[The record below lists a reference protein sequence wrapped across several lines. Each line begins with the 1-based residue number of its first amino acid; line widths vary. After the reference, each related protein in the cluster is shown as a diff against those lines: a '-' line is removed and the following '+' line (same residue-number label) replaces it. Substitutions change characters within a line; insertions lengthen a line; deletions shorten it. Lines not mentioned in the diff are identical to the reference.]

1 MNKEVRKR
9 AVIVLIISII
19 IELAVFNRD
28 TIFSAKGA
36 KNIPMEYQASKE
48 FSEQEQGLLVL
59 SSGQKGYLSLSG
71 MSGEPG
77 YLFFDIDCKNA
88 NGKTVPYR
96 LQLAI
101 SDEGNAEM
109 YYLPAVTVY
118 SDVQETKY
126 VNAHSYGD
134 VKAMRIYL
142 WANDN
147 ATFSVEGILY
157 NAKVPMNFSLIRL
170 LAVFAGLSL
179 LWCIRPGSDLHEK
192 KWFMKE
198 RVLVVCVVVVANLIL
213 WYRLINLNP
222 QFMDPPWTH
231 HHQYHKLA
239 VAISQGEV
247 SIPIGIEKDLAL
259 IENPYDYTVRQ
270 NSVPNVN
277 RGWDTAFYNGKFYVY
292 FGVVPVLLFYLPYY
306 VFTGSAFPTWLGI
319 FLAGAAVLLGMFYL
333 VKQIVKRYFPNTP
346 FLLQVIL
353 SVIAGNCMSTFMFMM
368 RPDFYSLPIMCAMAF
383 SIWGLG
389 LWISAAEAWEREQKE
404 QSVFCGAQMIKLTLG
419 SLCMALVAGCRP
431 QFLVGSFLV
440 FFIFGDIFRKEWKCS
455 RKKLCSRAIWAA
467 VPFIIVATGLMSYN
481 YVRFGSPVD
490 FGANYNLTTN
500 DMTHRGV
507 NLGRVADGVFMYLF
521 QPPNIGARYPYV
533 FSTSFQS
540 PYIGKTIREA
550 MYGGAFFINTI
561 FLSLLALRKVKADLK
576 EKKLFGMVIACT
588 LFAVIIVFA
597 DTQLA
602 GILSRYYAD
611 FLWLLFLAVI
621 PVLLQLWESLK
632 GSSLQKT
639 LILFVLVSGIWGLFM
654 QFSMGL
660 QAGEIESKNA
670 AEYYA
675 IKEFWFD

>member
-1 MNKEVRKR
+1 MNKHVRKQ
-9 AVIVLIISII
+9 AVIFFIISIL
-19 IELAVFNRD
+19 IELVVFNRD
-28 TIFSAKGA
+28 AFFSAKGA
-36 KNIPMEYQASKE
+36 ENIPMEYRASKE

-59 SSGQKGYLSLSG
+59 SSGQKGYLNLSG

-77 YLFFDIDCKNA
+77 YLFFDIDCRNA
-88 NGKTVPYR
+88 NGETVPYR

-101 SDEGNAEM
+101 ADEGNAQM
-109 YYLPAVTVY
+109 YYLPAVTIY

-126 VNAHSYGD
+126 VNTHSYGD

-142 WANDN
+142 WANEN
-147 ATFSVEGILY
+147 ATFSVGRMLY
-157 NAKVPMNFSLIRL
+157 NAKVPMNFSVIRL
-170 LAVFAGLSL
+170 LYVFAGISL
-179 LWCIRPGSDLHEK
+179 LWCIRPGSALYEK
-192 KWFMKE
+192 RWSTIE
-198 RVLVVCVVVVANLIL
+198 RVLVVCIVVVANLIL

-306 VFTGSAFPTWLGI
+306 VFTGGAFPTWLGI

-333 VKQIVKRYFPNTP
+333 IKQIVRRHFPNTP
-346 FLLQVIL
+346 FLLRVIL

-440 FFIFGDIFRKEWKCS
+440 FFIFGDIFRKEWRCS

-561 FLSLLALRKVKADLK
+561 FLSLIALRKVKEELK
-576 EKKLFGMVIACT
+576 EKKLFGMVVACT

-611 FLWLLFLAVI
+611 FLWLLFLAAI

-639 LILFVLVSGIWGLFM
+639 LILFVLVCGIWGLFM
-654 QFSMGL
+654 QFGMGL
-660 QAGEIESKNA
+660 QAGEIESKNT
-670 AEYYA
+670 AEFYA

>member
-1 MNKEVRKR
+1 MNKHVLKR
-9 AVIVLIISII
+9 ALIFFIISII
-19 IELAVFNRD
+19 VELLVFNRD
-28 TIFSAKGA
+28 TIFSVKGA
-36 KNIPMEYQASKE
+36 ENIQMEYQASKE
-48 FSEQEQGLLVL
+48 FSEQEQGLLFL
-59 SSGQKGYLSLSG
+59 ASGQKGYLMLSG

-77 YLFFDIDCKNA
+77 YLFFDIDCRNA
-88 NGKTVPYR
+88 NGETIPYR

-101 SDEGNAEM
+101 SDEGNANM
-109 YYLPAVTVY
+109 YYLPAVTIY

-134 VKAMRIYL
+134 VAAMRIYI
-142 WANDN
+142 WANEN
-147 ATFSVEGILY
+147 ATFTVHKVLY
-157 NAKVPMNFSLIRL
+157 NVSVPMHFSVIRL
-170 LAVFAGLSL
+170 LVVFVGISL
-179 LWCIRPGSDLHEK
+179 LWCIRPRSSLYEK
-192 KWFMKE
+192 KWSAKE
-198 RVLVVCVVVVANLIL
+198 RVLVVGIVVVANLIL

-222 QFMDPPWTH
+222 QFMDPPWPH
-231 HHQYHKLA
+231 HHQYHRLA

-247 SIPIGIEKDLAL
+247 SIPIGIEEDLSQ
-259 IENPYDYTVRQ
+259 IENPYDYTLRQ

-277 RGWDTAFYNGKFYVY
+277 TGWDTAFYEGEFYVY

-306 VFTGSAFPTWLGI
+306 IFTGSAFPTWLGI
-319 FLAGAAVLLGMFYL
+319 FLAGAAVLIGMFYFI
-333 VKQIVKRYFPNTP
+333 KQIVKRHFPNTP

-353 SVIAGNCMSTFMFMM
+353 AVISGNCMSTFMFMM

-389 LWISAAEAWEREQKE
+389 LWISAAEAWENELN
-404 QSVFCGAQMIKLTLG
+404 GAAIFDKAKMVKLTLG
-419 SLCMALVAGCRP
+419 SFCMALVAGCRP
-431 QFLVGSFLV
+431 QFLLGSFLM
-440 FFIFGDIFRKEWKCS
+440 FFIFGHIIPKVWRCS
-455 RKKLCSRAIWAA
+455 RKTFFLRAIWAA
-467 VPFIIVATGLMSYN
+467 VPFVIVAAGLMSYN

-500 DMTHRGV
+500 DMTHRGI
-507 NLGRVADGVFMYLF
+507 NLARNVDGIFMYLF
-521 QPPNIGARYPYV
+521 QFPNIGANFPYV

-550 MYGGAFFINTI
+550 MFGGVFFTNII
-561 FLSLLALRKVKADLK
+561 LFSLLALRKVKQKLK
-576 EKKLFGMVIACT
+576 EKKLFGMVTACIV
-588 LFAVIIVFA
+588 FALIIVVA

-611 FLWLLFLAVI
+611 FLWLLFLAAI
-621 PVLLQLWESLK
+621 PVLLQLRETLK

-639 LILFVLVSGIWGLFM
+639 LILFVLVCGIWGLFM
-654 QFSMGL
+654 QFGMGL

>member
-179 LWCIRPGSDLHEK
+179 LWCIRPGSDLYEK

-306 VFTGSAFPTWLGI
+306 VFNGSAFPTWLGI
-319 FLAGAAVLLGMFYL
+319 FLAGATVLLGMFYL
-333 VKQIVKRYFPNTP
+333 VKQIVNRYFTNTP

-389 LWISAAEAWEREQKE
+389 LWISAAEAWEREQRE

-440 FFIFGDIFRKEWKCS
+440 FFIFGDIFRKEWRCS
-455 RKKLCSRAIWAA
+455 RKKLCSRALWAA

-576 EKKLFGMVIACT
+576 EKKVFGMVVACT
-588 LFAVIIVFA
+588 LFAIIIVFA

-611 FLWLLFLAVI
+611 FLWLLFLAAILVI
-621 PVLLQLWESLK
+621 LQLWESLK

-639 LILFVLVSGIWGLFM
+639 LILFVLVCGIYGLFM

>member
-157 NAKVPMNFSLIRL
+157 NAKVSMKFSLIRL

-179 LWCIRPGSDLHEK
+179 LWCIRPGSDLYEK

-389 LWISAAEAWEREQKE
+389 LWISAAEAWEREQKD
-404 QSVFCGAQMIKLTLG
+404 QGVFDGAQMLKLTLG

-440 FFIFGDIFRKEWKCS
+440 FFIFGDIFRKEWRCS

-639 LILFVLVSGIWGLFM
+639 LILFVLVCGIWGLFM